1 MSATHFMVRKNA
13 LDKRWDAFY
22 YEPEIVALERRVQQK
37 ATHTLRD
44 FVRFMSGGATPLKS
58 ESDLHYTDAA
68 NGVPFIRV
76 QNLTSTGELD
86 LQDVKHITHSTNNSS
101 LARSRLSGGELLV
114 KITGVG
120 RMAVASVVPDGL
132 EANIN
137 QHIAAIKTDSKAQ
150 SEALAAYLN
159 LDFVERLA
167 TRRATGGTRPA
178 LDYNAL
184 LSIPIIDDQR
194 IVSIMQDA
202 YAEKKQLEVQAAELL
217 ADVDSVLY
225 RHLGIELHQQDKQ
238 QLPQRIFRKRTHE
251 ISNARWDA
259 FFHKPNFLENLEA
272 INTSKFSIRPLHEVV
287 VGKLIKG
294 TLPKEE
300 EKGGQ
305 SRVVQINSLNA
316 DGSFDL
322 FSLLLAAPIFE
333 NNQKLQT
340 NDILIV
346 ITGATIGKIGL
357 WKAGGD
363 YWLGGDIVKLSTNAA
378 SVPEYVF
385 SWLRSELLQRE
396 LKRRVTGAT
405 NGHLSPMDIL
415 SLPIPLPP
423 LATQQKIANEI
434 ASLRNDS
441 VALSATAKLKIQQ
454 AKKTVEK
461 LILGEA

>member
-1 MSATHFMVRKNA
+1 MSATHFVVRKNA

-22 YEPEIVALERRVQQK
+22 YEPELIALEQLVQQK

-58 ESDLHYTDAA
+58 ESDQHYTDAA

-76 QNLTSTGELD
+76 QNLTSTGEID

-184 LSIPIIDDQR
+184 LSIPIIDDPR

-202 YAEKKQLEVQAAELL
+202 YAEKKRLEAQATYLL
-217 ADVDSVLY
+217 ASVDSVLY
-225 RHLGIELHQQDKQ
+225 RHLGIALPQQEKQ
-238 QLPQRIFRKRTHE
+238 QLPKRIFRKRAHE

-259 FFHKPNFLENLEA
+259 FFHKPTFLENLET
-272 INTSKFSIRPLHEVV
+272 INTSKFSIKTIHEVIV
-287 VGKLIKG
+287 EKLTKG

-305 SRVVQINSLNA
+305 SSVVQINSINA

-322 FSLLLAAPIFE
+322 SSLLLAAPIFE
-333 NNQKLQT
+333 NCQKLQT

-357 WKAGGD
+357 WKSDGD
-363 YWLGGDIVKLSTNAA
+363 YWLGGDIVKFSTNAS

-385 SWLRSELLQRE
+385 SWLRSELLQKE

-415 SLPIPLPP
+415 LLPIPLPP
-423 LATQQKIANEI
+423 LATQRKIAGEI
-434 ASLRNDS
+434 ANLRNES
-441 VALSATAKLKIQQ
+441 AALRAAAKLKLQQ
-454 AKKTVEK
+454 AKQAVEK
-461 LILGEA
+461 LILSGM